1 MSHLRFCTIFF
12 RVEIMFGKK
21 EKIVLIIIAIV
32 IGMLLSAKGV
42 LIKVIAGIIAG
53 FAVYKF
59 LKHNNF
65 F

>member
-1 MSHLRFCTIFF
+1 
-12 RVEIMFGKK
+12 MFGKK

-32 IGMLLSAKGV
+32 IGMILSAKGV

-53 FAVYKF
+53 FAIYKF
-59 LKHNNF
+59 LKNNNF